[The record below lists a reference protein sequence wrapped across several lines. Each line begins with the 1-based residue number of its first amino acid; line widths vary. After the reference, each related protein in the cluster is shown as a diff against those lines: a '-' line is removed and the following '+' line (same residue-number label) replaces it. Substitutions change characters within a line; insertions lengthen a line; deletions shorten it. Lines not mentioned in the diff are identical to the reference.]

1 MDRIVLCMK
10 WGSLFSS
17 EYVNVLYNAV
27 RANMT
32 GDFRF
37 VCLTDDDSGFVDGIE
52 SFPIPD
58 IGCSP
63 QMWRHGAWP
72 KLGVFLADFHGL
84 TGRAL
89 FVDLDTFICGDL
101 TQFMDHPA
109 PFIGIDVGDN
119 WRPNRVA
126 KPKDELLGTGLFA
139 FNLGE
144 QTQIVERFQAD
155 PQAAFDAADIE
166 QVWVE
171 EHASSMEYW
180 SVDWVIS
187 FKRWLRRPIGV
198 DLLLHP
204 HAPPVSASVVAFH
217 GDPRPITLA
226 LPGRKRWDNLP
237 HMGFGQVPWARDYW
251 LGYGGTLPKA

>member
-1 MDRIVLCMK
+1 MQPTDVAS
-10 WGSLFSS
+10 WGVA
-17 EYVNVLYNAV
+17 E
-27 RANMT
+27 T
-32 GDFRF
+32 GR
-37 VCLTDDDSGFVDGIE
+37 V
-52 SFPIPD
+52 
-58 IGCSP
+58 
-63 QMWRHGAWP
+63 
-72 KLGVFLADFHGL
+72 LADFHGL
-84 TGRAL
+84 KGRAL

-180 SVDWVIS
+180 PVDWVIS

-204 HAPPVSASVVAFH
+204 HAPPASASVVAFH

-226 LPGRKRWDNLP
+226 LPGRKRWDNLL

-251 LGYGGTLPKA
+251 LGYGGTLPKS